1 MNRNM
6 LNLNTF
12 DPLPMALGERTTRQP
27 AEPVNPRAAFE
38 AFERGDHQVGGGV
51 IPLARPRSKRFTSP
65 FEQFT
70 PDLVRE
76 MVKALGVSYEAL
88 AQPVPLKPF
97 PKLTTT
103 ATAARGP
110 EPDDGEGDTPDI
122 TVRVQAARRKLP
134 DYETYCAIRS
144 SFLHLGEAI
153 DLDAKP
159 CSPTMR
165 YVQALERAVRET
177 PQPVTLA
184 MCHTLFNHQ
193 KHAGRDVA
201 RVMRSFNIND
211 TRELGT
217 PNLRAAFFACLVNL

>member
-1 MNRNM
+1 VNRNM

-38 AFERGDHQVGGGV
+38 AFERGDHSPAIAGST
-51 IPLARPRSKRFTSP
+51 PAARYAWHCSI
-65 FEQFT
+65 
-70 PDLVRE
+70 
-76 MVKALGVSYEAL
+76 
-88 AQPVPLKPF
+88 
-97 PKLTTT
+97 

-122 TVRVQAARRKLP
+122 MDRILSAGEKLNDRALWRK
-134 DYETYCAIRS
+134 IRAC
-144 SFLHLGEAI
+144 FLDPGEMPE
-153 DLDAKP
+153 AKP

-184 MCHTLFNHQ
+184 MCYTLFNHQ

-201 RVMRSFNIND
+201 RVMRSFGIND

>member
-12 DPLPMALGERTTRQP
+12 DPAPMALGERTTRQP

-51 IPLARPRSKRFTSP
+51 IPLARPRSQRFTSP

-70 PDLVRE
+70 PDLVRK

-122 TVRVQAARRKLP
+122 MDRILSAGEKLNDRALWRK
-134 DYETYCAIRS
+134 IRAC
-144 SFLHLGEAI
+144 FLDPGEMPE
-153 DLDAKP
+153 AKP

-165 YVQALERAVRET
+165 YVQALERAVRKT
-177 PQPVTLA
+177 QQPVTLA
-184 MCHTLFNHQ
+184 MCYTLFNHQ

-201 RVMRSFNIND
+201 RVMRSFGIND